1 MSAEVAVG
9 RRGAVATVGFHR
21 PAKKNAITAAM
32 YGALAEAIA
41 AAEADPEVRAILFHG
56 TAEAFTA
63 GNDLNDFLARPPSAE
78 EAPVFRFLRVV
89 AGAANPL
96 VAAVNGPAVGIGT
109 TLLLHCD
116 LVYAGE
122 DARFQLP
129 FTRLGLV
136 PEFASTYLLPWIAG
150 YQRAA
155 ELLLLGEPF
164 DAARAHEAGLVT
176 RVVPAAQAFDTA
188 LDAAQKLAALPA
200 ASVRRTRALLK
211 RAHRAAIEAQ
221 LAAEGEQFRRM
232 LGEPA
237 AREAFDAFLAKRAPD
252 FRSL

>member
-1 MSAEVAVG
+1 MSAGIAVA

-21 PAKKNAITAAM
+21 PEKKNALTAAM
-32 YGALAEAIA
+32 YEALADALA
-41 AAEADPEVRAILFHG
+41 AAEADREVRAILFHG
-56 TAEAFTA
+56 TPEAFTA
-63 GNDLNDFLARPPSAE
+63 GNDLNDFLARPPSGE
-78 EAPVFRFLRVV
+78 DAPVFRFLRTV

-136 PEFASTYLLPWIAG
+136 PEFASTYLLPLVAG

-155 ELLLLGEPF
+155 ELLLLGEAF
-164 DAARAHEAGLVT
+164 DAVRALEAGFVT
-176 RVVPAAQAFDTA
+176 RVVPAAHAFDAA
-188 LDAAQKLAALPA
+188 LEAAQKLASLPA
-200 ASVRRTRALLK
+200 ASVRATKALLK
-211 RAHRAAIEAQ
+211 RAHRNAVEAQ
-221 LAAEGEQFRRM
+221 LGAESADFRRM
-232 LGEPA
+232 LSEPA
-237 AREAFDAFLAKRAPD
+237 AREAFAAFLGKRAPD
-252 FRSL
+252 FRGL